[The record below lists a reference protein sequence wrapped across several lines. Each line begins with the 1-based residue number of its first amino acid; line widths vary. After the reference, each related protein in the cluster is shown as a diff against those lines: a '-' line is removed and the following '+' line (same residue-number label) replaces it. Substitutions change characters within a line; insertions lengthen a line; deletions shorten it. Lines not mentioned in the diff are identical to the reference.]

1 MNLSSDQRTLVLAGA
16 ILFLL
21 GLVEGAVLQSFH
33 NPRMA
38 LSAHLTA
45 VQSAMSMM
53 LAGLLWTATHLPEKV
68 SAMGK
73 WGIVIGMFALW
84 IGLTGAA
91 MTGASSILP
100 IAGAGHQAGPIAE
113 MFVAVAVF
121 SGSFILTVGWSIFIW
136 GLLRARRA

>member
-1 MNLSSDQRTLVLAGA
+1 LNLSSDQRTLVLAGA

-21 GLVEGAVLQSFH
+21 GLLEGVVLQSFH

-68 SAMGK
+68 LAMGK

-91 MTGASSILP
+91 MTGASSVLP

-113 MFVAVAVF
+113 IVVAVAVF
-121 SGSFILTVGWSIFIW
+121 TGSFILTVGWSIFVC